1 MFDPRL
7 LRAFVTIF
15 ESGSFTAAAD
25 KLHLT
30 QSTISQQLARLEESV
45 GHSLIDRTARPLK
58 LTTSG
63 EYLIGY
69 AQRILMLQQEAE
81 AILKDPAGS
90 IPIRIGL
97 PEDMMSTAMAE
108 VFGVFAQENRS
119 IRLDVTSGLS
129 RNLTERY
136 RNGELDIIIVK
147 EPAASADCH
156 AFFQEEM
163 AWFESENTITLL
175 SDPIS
180 LVTFPQDGLYRDEMF
195 ETLERERRRWYIAFT
210 GSSLESILVS
220 VETGLGISLLPV
232 ITTKGRRV
240 RRNISLGEATPMVV
254 SIYTWEKAGLISQ
267 LVDKMTTVLH
277 ERFQSNS

>member
-45 GHSLIDRTARPLK
+45 GHSLIDRTARPLQ
-58 LTTSG
+58 LTASG

-69 AQRILMLQQEAE
+69 AQRILTLQQEAE
-81 AILKDPAGS
+81 AVLKDPAGS

-108 VFGVFAQENRS
+108 VFGLFAQEHRT

-136 RNGELDIIIVK
+136 RNGELDIVIVK
-147 EPAASADCH
+147 ESAASADCY
-156 AFFQEEM
+156 ASFPEEM
-163 AWFESENTITLL
+163 AWFESENAITSL
-175 SDPIS
+175 SEPIC
-180 LVTFPQDGLYRDEMF
+180 LVTFPQGGLYRDEMF

-210 GSSLESILVS
+210 GSSLESVLVS
-220 VETGLGISLLPV
+220 VETVLGISLLPV
-232 ITTKGRRV
+232 STTKGRRV
-240 RRNISLGEATPMVV
+240 RRYKSLGEASPMVV

-267 LVDKMTTVLH
+267 LVDHMTTVLH
-277 ERFQSNS
+277 DRFQSGS

>member
-147 EPAASADCH
+147 EPAASADCY

-210 GSSLESILVS
+210 GSSLESVLVS

>member
-25 KLHLT
+25 QLHLT

-69 AQRILMLQQEAE
+69 AQRILTLQQEAE
-81 AILKDPAGS
+81 AVLKDPAGS

-97 PEDMMSTAMAE
+97 PEDMMSTTMAE

-156 AFFQEEM
+156 AFFPEEM
-163 AWFESENTITLL
+163 AWFESENAMTSL

-195 ETLERERRRWYIAFT
+195 ETLDRERRRWYIAFT
-210 GSSLESILVS
+210 GSSLESVLVS
-220 VETGLGISLLPV
+220 VETGLGISLLPI

-277 ERFQSNS
+277 DRFQSNS